1 MAEVLGVCQA
11 RVSGIP
17 FTAVRP
23 WNIYGPGQRV
33 DDGRV
38 PIEFMRQTLDSGR
51 IILQSNGSPRRSF
64 CHAWTGVRQIAGLI
78 GAPDLAG
85 AWNVG
90 YGLEETTILE
100 TARSCARSASPRIGC
115 RLQFGAVAPG
125 MQHSGPDTSKIDQE
139 LGLIPAVCL
148 EDGLKTLRE
157 WIEFLKIP

>member
-1 MAEVLGVCQA
+1 M
-11 RVSGIP
+11 
-17 FTAVRP
+17 
-23 WNIYGPGQRV
+23 
-33 DDGRV
+33 
-38 PIEFMRQTLDSGR
+38 
-51 IILQSNGSPRRSF
+51 
-64 CHAWTGVRQIAGLI
+64 RQIAGLI

-100 TARSCARSASPRIGC
+100 TARSCARVCGLPESVVTYDS
-115 RLQFGAVAPG
+115 GAVAPG
-125 MQHSGPDTSKIDQE
+125 MQRSAPDTSKIDQE